1 MFKGI
6 RALLPP
12 GQSLQ
17 CRAVGDA
24 LLIQPRGRTDQSAW
38 RFANALAR
46 DDQHTV
52 VVVDVPGV
60 APDTAADAMA
70 RALAD
75 STGSLRLVFGGGT
88 SAEIRR
94 AGRRIAEELGTV
106 VVVPDGEV
114 LPTAGGG
121 LYIPGGHGSGW
132 LRLRPGRPFEHDSM
146 GFPKPRWQFSMMDRP
161 WVTSPYAVVEPLPC
175 GVWVRGAL
183 PDAADDNR
191 RRLFGR
197 LAIDPDVMTV
207 VLGCPGGPAVPLADV
222 VRFWDTVMPTTR
234 SRIRFVHFGPVALP
248 QEGEALGQQ
257 LADALEHQVVLYTG
271 MTDDDRAP
279 SDPAGPSDSSGT
291 SPNGAA
297 PDGAER
303 TGGRSAFV
311 RELLY
316 SPRGTEGAPP
326 PALVGVREPL
336 PGFQPVAPGVY
347 EYAFDAVLEVVQSG
361 LWMRPHTEPDDGDD
375 VRRIAAAPGDR
386 LFLYHRGTPDMAAR
400 MRALA
405 EDALWRLGADARG
418 DFVLR
423 PADDPAVDTGAWYA
437 EPIAVSDPHEA
448 VTAAIPPTTRP
459 AGTAPWA
466 PAEAATGA
474 VGSAVDNVVGGGGGG
489 GGLGVG
495 AGVGAGES
503 VPGAVA
509 NESAV
514 APAAEP
520 RHAPAAPATPFQA
533 EVWASAAE
541 DLSAPAS
548 ASASRAVAEE
558 PSSPRPLSGL
568 TAELALPDGW
578 VTSTATESAT
588 AEGAIPAMPSAPP
601 VAARAEA
608 TVTAGAAATSSGAA
622 TADGA
627 LQTATS
633 VSADPTGTGR
643 AEVGA
648 PQQAAAS
655 PVPTVIRPEASVTPL
670 LAGRAGSGE
679 PDASGVAGALATVA
693 GADGWGV
700 PGSAGIPRSAATE
713 SEAVSGSRAG
723 VGADSERGSLAGGG
737 AGPEGFAGRAAGA
750 VAVSRSSGSERGPRV
765 EGSAGPEGP
774 ARPANGSASVPPA
787 PLPAASGADGHPSV
801 RRLPLPLAHP
811 TTIFPPS
818 SDSPPPAAAG
828 PMPPAMPS
836 ATQPAPA
843 PRPAPVPPVA
853 PSTSGAL
860 HVSGAAPAPV
870 PPASGPSVSTSRG
883 AVPAPGA
890 APGFVPPP
898 EPTPPGTPTAVLP
911 GAAGSPR
918 VAPEAAAPVPA
929 ASDVGGSGSSAAVPA
944 RASTALPPTAAGPES
959 RVAPLVP
966 PAAAPVPSAPDAG
979 GPTPASA
986 APPGTSTAPPPAA
999 AGLRPRP
1006 GAVPPSVAAP
1016 LPPGLPQSVSG
1027 APSQVPVAP
1036 GASQPAPSTS
1046 GGAPTPA
1053 PSGAVGPA
1061 PVPPPAAPRPVGL
1074 RLESAGVY
1082 AAAPVV
1088 AEPPPAVSALAPQ
1101 MTVAA
1106 APVQPPA
1113 AQAPVGVR
1121 VQPVPKG
1128 AACAV
1133 PPERGIERERDW
1145 VRKTFRAQYD
1155 VAAGTVAR
1163 VMSEVPGLR
1172 SASREKASDALI
1184 DLVAV
1189 RLYLTGNS
1197 AGVDE
1202 SVRSARVGPHVPLAR
1217 CVASGLRRLP
1227 SYRGAAV
1234 LGAELTDA
1242 ERSWYRD
1249 GRLVTE
1255 WSFCPAFALP
1265 SPDLPAEPRFVI
1277 WSMTARRTGLLDAAV
1292 PDRVVFL
1299 PGTTFKV
1306 LRPAGTAGDPVLIRE
1321 MAATEI
1327 GADGRVKPGR
1337 SALDDLALES
1347 LERAVAA
1354 LAKASASTPAGAS
1367 PKSPAEA
1374 GRAPGP
1380 RTPQPQTPPG
1390 LMAAAPRPRAGAGPN
1405 APAQG
1410 ATHEGATL

>member
-12 GQSLQ
+12 GPSLQ

-24 LLIQPRGRTDQSAW
+24 LLIQPKGRTDQSAW

-75 STGSLRLVFGGGT
+75 STGSLRLVFGSGT

-94 AGRRIAEELGTV
+94 AGQRIADELGTV

-183 PDAADDNR
+183 PDAAEDNR

-279 SDPAGPSDSSGT
+279 SDPAGPSDPSGT

-297 PDGAER
+297 PDGDER

-336 PGFQPVAPGVY
+336 PGFPPVAPGVY

-466 PAEAATGA
+466 APGTAATGA
-474 VGSAVDNVVGGGGGG
+474 VGSAVDNVVGGGGGLG
-489 GGLGVG
+489 GGVGVG
-495 AGVGAGES
+495 VGVGVGES

-509 NESAV
+509 NESA
-514 APAAEP
+514 AGPAAEP
-520 RHAPAAPATPFQA
+520 RHAPVAPATPFQA

-541 DLSAPAS
+541 DLSAPAPAPAS
-548 ASASRAVAEE
+548 ASVSASVSRAVAEE

-578 VTSTATESAT
+578 VTSTATGSNT
-588 AEGAIPAMPSAPP
+588 AEAAIPAMPSAPP
-601 VAARAEA
+601 VAAGPEA

-633 VSADPTGTGR
+633 VSADPTGNGVTG
-643 AEVGA
+643 VGA
-648 PQQAAAS
+648 PQQAAAA
-655 PVPTVIRPEASVTPL
+655 PVPTVTRPEASVTPL

-679 PDASGVAGALATVA
+679 PDASGVAGASV
-693 GADGWGV
+693 GGVGGGGWGV
-700 PGSAGIPRSAATE
+700 PGGVGISRSGATE
-713 SEAVSGSRAG
+713 SGSGAHAG

-737 AGPEGFAGRAAGA
+737 AGPEGPAHPATGPAA
-750 VAVSRSSGSERGPRV
+750 VA
-765 EGSAGPEGP
+765 P
-774 ARPANGSASVPPA
+774 APPLPD
-787 PLPAASGADGHPSV
+787 PLPAPSGADGHPSV
-801 RRLPLPLAHP
+801 RRLALPLAHP

-818 SDSPPPAAAG
+818 SDSPAPAAAG

-843 PRPAPVPPVA
+843 PRHAPVPPVA

-860 HVSGAAPAPV
+860 PAPGAAPV

-911 GAAGSPR
+911 GAAGSPP
-918 VAPEAAAPVPA
+918 VAPEAAAPVPV
-929 ASDVGGSGSSAAVPA
+929 ASNVGGSGSSAPVPS

-959 RVAPLVP
+959 RVAPSVP
-966 PAAAPVPSAPDAG
+966 PAAAPVPSAPYAG
-979 GPTPASA
+979 GPTPGSA
-986 APPGTSTAPPPAA
+986 VPPGTSTALPPAA
-999 AGLRPRP
+999 AGLPPQRVAPGP

-1016 LPPGLPQSVSG
+1016 LPPGLPQPVSG
-1027 APSQVPVAP
+1027 APSRVPAAP
-1036 GASQPAPSTS
+1036 GASQPAGTAPSTS
-1046 GGAPTPA
+1046 GAPTPQ

-1061 PVPPPAAPRPVGL
+1061 LVPPPAAPPPAAPRPVGL

-1082 AAAPVV
+1082 PAAPVV
-1088 AEPPPAVSALAPQ
+1088 AEPPPAVSELAPR

-1106 APVQPPA
+1106 TPVQPPA

-1242 ERSWYRD
+1242 ERDWYRD

-1265 SPDLPAEPRFVI
+1265 TADLPADLPAEPRFVI

-1347 LERAVAA
+1347 LERAAAA
-1354 LAKASASTPAGAS
+1354 LAKATASTPAGAS
-1367 PKSPAEA
+1367 AKSPAGA

-1380 RTPQPQTPPG
+1380 RSPQPQTPPG
-1390 LMAAAPRPRAGAGPN
+1390 LMATAPRPRAGAGPH